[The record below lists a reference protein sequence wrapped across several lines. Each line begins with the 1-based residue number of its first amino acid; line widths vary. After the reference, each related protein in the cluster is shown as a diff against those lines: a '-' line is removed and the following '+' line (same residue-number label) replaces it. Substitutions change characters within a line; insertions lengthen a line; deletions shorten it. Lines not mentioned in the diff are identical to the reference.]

1 MPHIDSKHETLVSGL
16 KIESRRSGFTG
27 RVMAGTLTGIA
38 SKRVTGGYQSGGHQ
52 AYLPDERGR
61 LWYET
66 PYR

>member
-1 MPHIDSKHETLVSGL
+1 MPSKDSRHSTLVGGL
-16 KIESRRSGFTG
+16 RIEIRRGTG
-27 RVMAGTLTGIA
+27 RVGAGTLTGIA